1 VVFPSQVRQF
11 SDAARGRCTQHML
24 QGATHHMQGQ
34 PQLIERLADLLVD
47 WGTGLRR

>member
-1 VVFPSQVRQF
+1 
-11 SDAARGRCTQHML
+11 ML

-47 WGTGLRR
+47 WAAGLRR